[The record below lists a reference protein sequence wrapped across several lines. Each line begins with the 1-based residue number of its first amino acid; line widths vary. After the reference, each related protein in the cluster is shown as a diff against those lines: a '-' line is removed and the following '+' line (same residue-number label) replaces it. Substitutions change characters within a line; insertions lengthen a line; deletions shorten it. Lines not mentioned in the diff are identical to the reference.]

1 MKDNVNHPEHYLKAS
16 AHPSVEPIMFCRLFP
31 FNLGNAIKYILRA
44 EYKGHA
50 NEDYSKA
57 IWYLEDFKVNNKV
70 DLNNFNNPHLVE
82 YHIIHW
88 FIEENNTAGRILRK
102 LFDEDLDVNLMT
114 VQKTIECLKQI
125 KSLIP
130 TESEKVLKG
139 E

>member
-88 FIEENNTAGRILRK
+88 FIEENNAAGRILRK

-130 TESEKVLKG
+130 AESEKVLKG

>member
-130 TESEKVLKG
+130 AEHEKVLKG

>member
-114 VQKTIECLKQI
+114 VQKAIECLKQI

-130 TESEKVLKG
+130 AESEKVLKG

>member
-1 MKDNVNHPEHYLKAS
+1 MKDNVNHPEHYLNAS
-16 AHPSVEPIMFCRLFP
+16 AHPSVEPIMLCRLFP
-31 FNLGNAIKYILRA
+31 FNLGNAIKYIIRA
-44 EYKGHA
+44 EYKGHT

-70 DLNNFNNPHLVE
+70 HHNNFNNPHFIE

-102 LFDEDLDVNLMT
+102 LFDEDLDVNLIT
-114 VQKTIECLKQI
+114 VQNTIECLKQI

-130 TESEKVLKG
+130 AESEKVLKG

>member
-1 MKDNVNHPEHYLKAS
+1 
-16 AHPSVEPIMFCRLFP
+16 MFCRLFP

-130 TESEKVLKG
+130 AESEKVLKG

>member
-70 DLNNFNNPHLVE
+70 DLNNFNNSHLVE

-88 FIEENNTAGRILRK
+88 FIEENNTAGRILRN

-130 TESEKVLKG
+130 AESEKVLKG

>member
-88 FIEENNTAGRILRK
+88 FIEENNTAGRILRN

-130 TESEKVLKG
+130 AESEKVLKG

>member
-88 FIEENNTAGRILRK
+88 FIEENNTAGRILRN

-130 TESEKVLKG
+130 AEHEKVLKG

>member
-1 MKDNVNHPEHYLKAS
+1 MKDNVKHPEHYLKAS

-88 FIEENNTAGRILRK
+88 FIEENNTAGRILRN

-130 TESEKVLKG
+130 AEHEKVLKG

>member
-130 TESEKVLKG
+130 AEYEKVLKG

>member
-130 TESEKVLKG
+130 AESEKVLKG

>member
-44 EYKGHA
+44 EYTGHA

-102 LFDEDLDVNLMT
+102 LFAITYKNSPAIGFDSFCVLRFVIVNPSSPYNL
-114 VQKTIECLKQI
+114 
-125 KSLIP
+125 S
-130 TESEKVLKG
+130 S
-139 E
+139 

>member
-44 EYKGHA
+44 EYKGHE

-130 TESEKVLKG
+130 AEHEKVLKG